1 MAPSNSTPAW
11 LSVLKRD
18 KVRCRVCSQAI
29 AVRPQAPNAGIR
41 VGDQW
46 FCSPGCFRSG
56 AERQVARMLKFRPEQ
71 PVHGERMPLGLSL
84 LRQQLV
90 TVEQLRKASEE
101 HKETGEELGEVLV
114 RHGAVSEKNVTA
126 VRAALWGC
134 PVFAIGNAAA
144 PVSVSIPVTLMRNYS
159 MVPAHYVASTYSL
172 LAGFV
177 HSVEYGML
185 YAIERIIRC
194 STKPCFV
201 TPGDFQLQMEQQ
213 QKREAAAAEI
223 TVETIQSPAQIA
235 KSICASALEIEAD
248 DALLERCKDYFWVRL
263 KSQSRVLDLVFRAE

>member
-1 MAPSNSTPAW
+1 
-11 LSVLKRD
+11 
-18 KVRCRVCSQAI
+18 
-29 AVRPQAPNAGIR
+29 
-41 VGDQW
+41 
-46 FCSPGCFRSG
+46 
-56 AERQVARMLKFRPEQ
+56 
-71 PVHGERMPLGLSL
+71 
-84 LRQQLV
+84 
-90 TVEQLRKASEE
+90 
-101 HKETGEELGEVLV
+101 
-114 RHGAVSEKNVTA
+114 
-126 VRAALWGC
+126 
-134 PVFAIGNAAA
+134 
-144 PVSVSIPVTLMRNYS
+144 MRNYS

-185 YAIERIIRC
+185 YAIERITRC